1 MVQDHHTGFGPAEF
15 VGEVIEMLRNPF
27 LRILFA
33 LTTSGMFCG
42 AAVAQ
47 EAEEKPG
54 ISDLALLS
62 QAINW
67 DGIIR
72 AVFIIALAWL
82 LLRFV
87 DRIVENLGKTIAEH
101 RLAFQRIN
109 AFFHYFVYVMTV
121 VIIVMFSFD
130 ISPEII
136 ALFGGAAVVAL
147 GFATRDLL
155 ASLVA
160 GILII
165 FDRPFQLGDRVTFGG
180 EYGDVI
186 SIGLRSVKIRTLDDC
201 TVTIPNNLFLSE
213 VTSSGNSGEL
223 EMMTVVDFYIGL
235 DQDVKLARDLVRTA
249 TATSRYIYLP
259 KPISVLAWQE
269 PLDGCIAMKL
279 RLKAYVLDTKY
290 EKDFQTD
297 VVLRV
302 HQAFAEY
309 DIQPPVVLAPAA
321 SA

>member
-1 MVQDHHTGFGPAEF
+1 MVQNNNAGAGATKFA
-15 VGEVIEMLRNPF
+15 GEVMSMVIR
-27 LRILFA
+27 LFDKLLCA
-33 LTTSGMFCG
+33 ASLSLLTLSV
-42 AAVAQ
+42 AVAQ
-47 EAEEKPG
+47 ESEKSAG
-54 ISDLALLS
+54 LSDIALLS

-67 DGIIR
+67 NGIIR
-72 AVFIIALAWL
+72 AVIIIIIAWL

-87 DRIVENLGKTIAEH
+87 DRIVENLGNSIAEH

-136 ALFGGAAVVAL
+136 ALFGGAAVVAV

-186 SIGLRSVKIRTLDDC
+186 SIGLRSVKLRTLDDC

-213 VTSSGNSGEL
+213 VTSSANSGQL
-223 EMMTVVDFYIGL
+223 EMQTVIDFYIGL
-235 DQDVKLARDLVRTA
+235 EQDVNLARDLIREA
-249 TATSRYIYLP
+249 AATSRYIYLP
-259 KPISVLAWQE
+259 NPIAVLAWQV
-269 PLDGCIAMKL
+269 PLDGCIAMKM

-297 VVLRV
+297 IVLRV
-302 HQAFAEY
+302 HRSFA
-309 DIQPPVVLAPAA
+309 DHGIRAPAA
-321 SA
+321 LAPMAAG

>member
-1 MVQDHHTGFGPAEF
+1 MIRHVISKTMLALITNIF
-15 VGEVIEMLRNPF
+15 VVLSV
-27 LRILFA
+27 A
-33 LTTSGMFCG
+33 
-42 AAVAQ
+42 AQ
-47 EAEEKPG
+47 ETEAKPE

-72 AVFIIALAWL
+72 AIIIIALAWL

-87 DRIVENLGKTIAEH
+87 DRIVDNLGKTIAEH

-180 EYGDVI
+180 EYGDVV

-223 EMMTVVDFYIGL
+223 EVMTVVDFYIGL
-235 DQDVKLARDLVRTA
+235 EQDVKLARDLIRTA
-249 TATSRYIYLP
+249 AATSRYIYLP

-297 VVLRV
+297 IVMRV
-302 HQAFAEY
+302 HQSFGEY
-309 DIQPPVVLAPAA
+309 NIQPPAVLAPAA
-321 SA
+321 SV